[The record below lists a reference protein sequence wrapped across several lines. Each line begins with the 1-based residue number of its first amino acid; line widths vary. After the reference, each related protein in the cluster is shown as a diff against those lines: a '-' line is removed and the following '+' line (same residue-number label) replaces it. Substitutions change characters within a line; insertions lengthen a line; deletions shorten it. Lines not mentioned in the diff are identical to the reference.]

1 MGLIRGCRG
10 AAVAAWDPWDYTEV
24 IRGGRVALPKSKT
37 KNLKPVV
44 CGTVA

>member
-1 MGLIRGCRG
+1 MGLIRG
-10 AAVAAWDPWDYTEV
+10 WDPWDYTEV

-44 CGTVA
+44 PDTPA